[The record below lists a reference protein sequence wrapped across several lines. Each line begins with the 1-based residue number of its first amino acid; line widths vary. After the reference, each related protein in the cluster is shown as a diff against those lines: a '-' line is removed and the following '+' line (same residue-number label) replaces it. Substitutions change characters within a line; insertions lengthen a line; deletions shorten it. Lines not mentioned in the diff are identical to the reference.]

1 MHAPATTNPHE
12 ARRRIAGRVS
22 EANRL
27 DALRGGQRAPDD
39 WRERLPLLF
48 GSYLWYPFSP
58 PHVALWEW
66 SAAIMLGR
74 AARPFVALWPR
85 GRGKSTHAEMAAAD
99 LGARGARRYC
109 LYVSET
115 QDQADKHVG
124 TIQHMLESE
133 PVARRF
139 PQVGA
144 PRVGKHGSR
153 TWRRSILTTAGG
165 YTVEAVGLDKAVR
178 GQKIDWARPDLI
190 VFDDVDARHDTPAA
204 VARKEATLTTSILP
218 SGAAS
223 AAVLFVQ
230 NLIHPDSIA
239 HRLSLPSGAPGAA
252 GYLADR
258 MVSGPF
264 PAVKGLAYEPEPQP
278 EDGTTRWRITAG
290 ASLWAGFD
298 LAVCAAELNRAGP
311 AAFELESQHVIDAD
325 NPASLLS
332 RADIE
337 RTRVAVAPVNLI
349 EVVVGVDPAGGAGR
363 AGIVAVGRA
372 QINRVD
378 HGYTLAD
385 YSMPEGASSTDWAL
399 AALRCYHATA
409 ADRIV
414 VEANFGGDMVKNTIR
429 LMRLTDGDGQVLVD
443 GAIVPIV
450 EVTASRGKEVRAQ
463 PVAALFKAGRAH
475 HVGHFPEL
483 QRQWTQ
489 WTPGGKPSPDRLDAE
504 VWAYTNLM
512 VDRTGGA
519 GAMSYAR

>member
-1 MHAPATTNPHE
+1 MNAPATIDAHE
-12 ARRRIAGRVS
+12 ARRRIAGRIS
-22 EANRL
+22 APNRL
-27 DALRGGQRAPDD
+27 DALRAGRLAPDD

-48 GSYLWYPFSP
+48 ASYLWQPFSP
-58 PHVALWEW
+58 PHAALWEW
-66 SAAIMLGR
+66 AAVVTAES

-85 GRGKSTHAEMAAAD
+85 GRGKSTHAEMLAAD

-115 QDQADKHVG
+115 QDQADKHVA
-124 TIQHMLESE
+124 TVQHMLESA
-133 PVARRF
+133 PFSRYF
-139 PQVGA
+139 PQVGQ
-144 PRVGKHGSR
+144 PRIGKHGSR

-190 VFDDVDARHDTPAA
+190 VLDDVDARHDTPAA
-204 VARKEATLTTSILP
+204 VVRKEATLTASVLP
-218 SGAAS
+218 SGAEH

-239 HRLSLPSGAPGAA
+239 HRLSLPSGAAGAA

-258 MVSGPF
+258 IVSGPF
-264 PAVKGLAYEPEPQP
+264 PAVEGLAYEPSPQA
-278 EDGTTRWRITAG
+278 DGTTRWRITAG
-290 ASLWAGFD
+290 RSLWAGFD
-298 LAVCAAELNRAGP
+298 LAVCEYELNRAGP

-325 NPASLLS
+325 NPAALLS
-332 RADIE
+332 RVDIE
-337 RTRVAVAPVNLI
+337 RARVAVAPVNLI

-372 QINRVD
+372 RINGVD

-385 YSMPEGASSTDWAL
+385 YSTPAGASASEWAL

-414 VEANFGGDMVKNTIR
+414 VERNFGGDMARETIAR
-429 LMRLTDGDGQVLVD
+429 TTLTDGAGTVLVD
-443 GAIVPIV
+443 GGRVVIV

-463 PVAALFKAGRAH
+463 PVAALFQQGRAH
-475 HVGHFPEL
+475 HAGHFPEL
-483 QRQWTQ
+483 ERQWTR
-489 WTPGGKPSPDRLDAE
+489 WEPGGPSPDRLDAE
-504 VWAYTNLM
+504 VWAYTAVM
-512 VDRTGGA
+512 TGGHGA
-519 GAMSYAR
+519 GVLSYAR